1 MSKAAFDK
9 IAEGLREA
17 LAFAQAGNPHAPR
30 IGELS
35 IDARSV
41 GLGRIEAFVML
52 DKALTAEEIA
62 DLANGA
68 PFPLTK

>member
-1 MSKAAFDK
+1 MSKAAHDE
-9 IAEGLREA
+9 IAEGLQEA

-30 IGELS
+30 IGEFS
-35 IDARSV
+35 IDARSA

-62 DLANGA
+62 DLANAGSL
-68 PFPLTK
+68 PLTK